1 MTAVISSSRSSTM
14 SSDHPSTP
22 PPAGSAGYGDGSEM
36 STSGMSY
43 GAFVPISMSPLKR
56 PGYSPPPDRNTIS
69 GHPEASDKTVD
80 YEFHENHLSR
90 GPILQGSE
98 VDALV
103 QEIMDAG
110 TVESKLYGPSG
121 KLLTLCSIRHYGT
134 QLAQCS
140 LRSLTRL

>member
-1 MTAVISSSRSSTM
+1 M
-14 SSDHPSTP
+14 SSDNPSTP
-22 PPAGSAGYGDGSEM
+22 PPAGSAASGYGDGSEM

-43 GAFVPISMSPLKR
+43 GAFVPISMSPFKR
-56 PGYSPPPDRNTIS
+56 PGYPPPDRNTIL

-98 VDALV
+98 VHALV
-103 QEIMDAG
+103 QEIIDAG
-110 TVESKLYGPSG
+110 TVESKLYGPTR

-134 QLAQCS
+134 QIAQ
-140 LRSLTRL
+140 